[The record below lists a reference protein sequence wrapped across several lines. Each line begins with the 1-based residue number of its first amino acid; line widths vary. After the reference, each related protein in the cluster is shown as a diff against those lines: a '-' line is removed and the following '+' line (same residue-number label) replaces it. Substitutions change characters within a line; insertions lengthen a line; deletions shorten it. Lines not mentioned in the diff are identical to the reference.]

1 MPPATDPEPPTSG
14 ARRRTG
20 RALFGHRPTPWSLVV
35 PVVALVAGLLFATS
49 FQTAR
54 GTDLRSAGQDLPGL
68 IRAENRQVQTKAEH
82 LRQLQLQVDGLTA
95 AAAPGSAEVRILTD
109 TAGALAAPVGAGA
122 VHGPAVTVTLDD
134 AHRSADSL
142 PKPYGPDDIVV
153 HQQDVQGVANA
164 LWAGGAEAMMIQDQR
179 VIATSAVRCVGNT
192 LILQGRV
199 YSPPY
204 VISAIG
210 PTGDMGTALAAD
222 PQVKIYREWV
232 DAVGLTYD
240 VRVVGEARFPAYA
253 GPVSQGTAVVSR

>member
-1 MPPATDPEPPTSG
+1 M
-14 ARRRTG
+14 
-20 RALFGHRPTPWSLVV
+20 ALFGHRPTAWSAVV

-54 GTDLRSAGQDLPGL
+54 GTDLRSVGQGLPDL
-68 IRAENRQVQTKAEH
+68 IRSENRQVQTKAER
-82 LRQLQLQVDGLTA
+82 LQQLQTQVDGLTA
-95 AAAPGSAEVRILTD
+95 AAAPGSTEVRDLTD
-109 TAGALAAPVGAGA
+109 SAAALAAPVGTQA

-153 HQQDVQGVANA
+153 HQQDVQGVVNA

-210 PTGDMGTALAAD
+210 PTGDMQTSLRGD

-240 VRVVGEARFPAYA
+240 VRVSGEASFPAYA
-253 GPVSQGTAVVSR
+253 GPVSQASAVVSR